1 MAQILKGKWHPY
13 LASALLAPASVGTQR
28 ALIIHS
34 ASSQLQMMWN
44 QLSAKSLSIFNGNH

>member
-1 MAQILKGKWHPY
+1 MAQILKGNWHPY
-13 LASALLAPASVGTQR
+13 LASALPAPASVGTQR

-44 QLSAKSLSIFNGNH
+44 QLSAKSLSIFSGNH